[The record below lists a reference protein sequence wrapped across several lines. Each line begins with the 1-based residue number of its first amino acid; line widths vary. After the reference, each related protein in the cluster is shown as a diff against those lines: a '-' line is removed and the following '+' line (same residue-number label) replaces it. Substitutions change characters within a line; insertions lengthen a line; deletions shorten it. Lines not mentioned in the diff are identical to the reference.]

1 MSKLLAA
8 AALLGSM
15 LVTIEPVAAQKT
27 QFEPTEAQKAECLN
41 KAKAFEAATGH
52 HGVTVRSDCLKA
64 AVARNKAAGLER
76 AGINRAGTT
85 LPGDGKRVY
94 GCTRPGDKR
103 VLPCSAAEYKA
114 QTDAA
119 ARAARMKSEMDA
131 EARAYKKI
139 QDERQRSKSTTEI
152 CYMKN
157 GKLEC
162 KPQ

>member
-1 MSKLLAA
+1 MKSMSKLLAA
-8 AALLGSM
+8 AALLGST
-15 LVTIEPVAAQKT
+15 LVAIEPAAAQKT
-27 QFEPTEAQKAECLN
+27 QFEATEAQKAECLK
-41 KAKAFEAATGH
+41 KAQAFEAATGH

-64 AVARNKAAGLER
+64 AVARNKAAGHE
-76 AGINRAGTT
+76 RAGTT
-85 LPGDGKRVY
+85 LPWNGQRVY
-94 GCTRPGDKR
+94 FCTRPGDR
-103 VLPCSAAEYKA
+103 RFHACSAAEYKA

-139 QDERQRSKSTTEI
+139 QDERQRSKPTTEI